1 MSSQR
6 FGRIRAFFR
15 FIGAVAWAFV
25 AYILAAKAAHGFG
38 PGATTPLL
46 RDLFAIFLLILGY
59 SYMELIWDNARHPV
73 RALGLPARSG
83 TAREFGLGAALAWG
97 MTVAVFLVIVFAGQ
111 YYLRIQNTSSAWTHL
126 VLQIFMLA
134 AGSLMAELVFR
145 GYPFQKL
152 VQATGPFFATILAGL
167 FFGLVSI
174 TISGTTVVAMW
185 IYGVAA
191 VLLSVAYLRTRALW
205 LPWGLHFTW
214 LAATALLFGQP
225 IAGDRKASSVIQS
238 FADGPTWL
246 TGGEYGPAG
255 SVVTLIAMW
264 VGLLLLVPL
273 TRSLARKHAHPESE
287 FASETRF
294 RGFSGDLGAPATS
307 TQPANHRPPD
317 LPGSASAG
325 SSATGPAAGSAII
338 IAPPVAAADKA
349 VPEPEGPLVSTDS
362 KPPSASEPEPPE
374 TPGSLP

>member
-1 MSSQR
+1 MSPR
-6 FGRIRAFFR
+6 GFRRTRAFLR

-73 RALGLPARSG
+73 RALGLPARPD
-83 TAREFGLGAALAWG
+83 TAREFGLGAALGWG
-97 MTVAVFLVIVFAGQ
+97 MTVAVFLVIVIVGQ
-111 YYLRIQNTSSAWTHL
+111 YYVRIQNTSSAWTHL
-126 VLQIFMLA
+126 VLEIFTLA

-152 VQATGPFFATILAGL
+152 VQAVGPLFATILAGL

-225 IAGDRKASSVIQS
+225 IAGDRNASSVIQS

-246 TGGEYGPAG
+246 TGGEYGPAS
-255 SVVTLIAMW
+255 SVVTLVAMW
-264 VGLLLLVPL
+264 IGLLLLLPL
-273 TRSLARKHAHPESE
+273 TRNLARKYSHPEPGLI
-287 FASETRF
+287 SETRY
-294 RGFSGDLGAPATS
+294 RGFSGDFESPAAPS
-307 TQPANHRPPD
+307 RPANHRPPE
-317 LPGSASAG
+317 LLGSSAG
-325 SSATGPAAGSAII
+325 STATGPAAGSATTV
-338 IAPPVAAADKA
+338 APPFDATEKA
-349 VPEPEGPLVSTDS
+349 VPEPREPPVSADS
-362 KPPSASEPEPPE
+362 KPPSTPEPEPPE
-374 TPGSLP
+374 APGSQP